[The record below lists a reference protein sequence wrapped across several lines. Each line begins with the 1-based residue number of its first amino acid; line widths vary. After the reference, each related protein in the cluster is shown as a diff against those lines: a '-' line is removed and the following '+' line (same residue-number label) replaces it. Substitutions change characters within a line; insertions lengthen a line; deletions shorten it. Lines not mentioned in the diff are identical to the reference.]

1 MVRSVAAARRVD
13 KSAGSEGAP
22 DAAAEGALSD
32 LRVVDMATVIAGPG
46 AAKLFADLGADVIKV
61 ESPSGDSVR
70 RMGWM
75 PPPPANSRN
84 AAPAGADSD
93 GEAPGGAG
101 SDGVAPEGAG
111 SAGAGS
117 EGAGS
122 EGAGSDG
129 SSPSEDSYFWKL
141 QGRGK
146 RCVVLDLKS
155 DPGRDTMLRLL
166 DTADLLIENMR
177 PGKLEALGLAPELLT
192 ERNKRLVIL
201 RITGFGQSGPYA
213 MRPGFATLAEAL
225 SGYSAISGS
234 PDGPP
239 LLPPVALTDELT
251 GTIGAF
257 AALAA
262 VWEARRSGHG
272 QVIDLSLV
280 DSLLHVMGP
289 LPSAWAHLG
298 YLQPRLGA
306 GIPYTV
312 PRGTY
317 ECSDGRWIAISTSS
331 DSVAQRV
338 LALIGAGGDER
349 FASFSGR
356 FANRDELEGLVADW
370 VSGHTSEEAMRQ
382 LNEADAAVS
391 PVYTMAELIE
401 DEHFKQRETF
411 IEVDGVLMQSV
422 APRFSRT
429 PGQVKFAGRALGADT
444 AEVLASL
451 GVVEEPLT
459 SCSGGGAESGD
470 DGESGAESG
479 DGAEDAAESGD
490 GAEAE
495 SEDGAESESES
506 GSGTASDLG
515 RPQAQQARKG

>member
-1 MVRSVAAARRVD
+1 MGPSVAPERGVKAGVA
-13 KSAGSEGAP
+13 KSASSGGTP
-22 DAAAEGALSD
+22 DDAEGALSD

-75 PPPPANSRN
+75 PPPTA
-84 AAPAGADSD
+84 
-93 GEAPGGAG
+93 GAG
-101 SDGVAPEGAG
+101 SD
-111 SAGAGS
+111 
-117 EGAGS
+117 
-122 EGAGSDG
+122 
-129 SSPSEDSYFWKL
+129 DSYFWKL

-155 DPGRDTMLRLL
+155 DPGRDAMLRLL

-177 PGKLEALGLAPELLT
+177 PGKLEALGLAPEVLT

-262 VWEARRSGHG
+262 VWEARRSGQG

-429 PGQVKFAGRALGADT
+429 PGRVRFAGRALGADT
-444 AEVLASL
+444 DEVLASL
-451 GVVEEPLT
+451 GVVDEPPA
-459 SCSGGGAESGD
+459 SH
-470 DGESGAESG
+470 SG
-479 DGAEDAAESGD
+479 DGAG
-490 GAEAE
+490 
-495 SEDGAESESES
+495 DGAESESGGDGES
-506 GSGTASDLG
+506 GSGTTSDRG
-515 RPQAQQARKG
+515 SPQVQRARKG